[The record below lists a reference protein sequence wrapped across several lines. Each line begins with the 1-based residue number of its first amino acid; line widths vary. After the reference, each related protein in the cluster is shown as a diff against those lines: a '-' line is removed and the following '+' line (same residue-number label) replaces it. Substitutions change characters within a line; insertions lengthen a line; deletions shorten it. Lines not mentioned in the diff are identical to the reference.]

1 MKIIID
7 VGHPGDFHVFK
18 HLAHLLIKKGADVL
32 FTTREKEFEIE
43 LIQAEGFKYKS
54 FGKKYQSRLGKLWG
68 MVVFDIKMLLT
79 ALRFKPDL
87 FISHGSIYASHAAF
101 WLRKKHMALED
112 TGNMEQIVLY
122 RSFADV
128 ILTPEVLPLDLG
140 SKQIRYEGYHE
151 IAYLHPDFFKPN
163 PSVYEWLGLERGEEY
178 AIVRFVSWNA
188 SHDVGHQGL
197 SDEDKMKL
205 VEKLSRQMRV
215 FITSE
220 AELPAS
226 LLPYRI
232 KIAPEKLHDA
242 LHYASIVVSEGATVA
257 SEAGV
262 LGTPS
267 IYINTIPISYCQD
280 QEKYGLVYNT
290 SESKK
295 VFALVDEILQQDREV
310 FRQKSQQLLNE
321 KINVTKYFYNF
332 IAERYQAFTSY
343 LTAICY
349 STQLISEY
357 FYL

>member
-18 HLAHLLIKKGADVL
+18 NLAHLLIKEGVDVL

-43 LIQAEGFKYKS
+43 LIRAEGFKYKS
-54 FGKKYQSRLGKLWG
+54 FGKKYKGRLGKLWG
-68 MVVFDIKMLLT
+68 MVVFDTMMLLT

-112 TGNMEQIVLY
+112 TGNMEQILLY
-122 RSFADV
+122 RPFADV
-128 ILTPEVLPLDLG
+128 ILTPNVLPQDLG

-151 IAYLHPDFFKPN
+151 IAYLHPDFFEPN
-163 PSVYEWLGLERGEEY
+163 PSVYQWLGLKDGEKY

-188 SHDVGHQGL
+188 SHDVGHAGL
-197 SDEDKMKL
+197 SDQDKLKL
-205 VEKLSRQMRV
+205 VKKLSKQMRV

-220 AELPAS
+220 ADLPTS
-226 LLPYRI
+226 LQSYRI
-232 KIAPEKLHDA
+232 KIAPERLHDA

-290 SESKK
+290 SVSKE
-295 VFALVDEILQQDREV
+295 VFALVDKILKQDREV
-310 FRQKSQQLLNE
+310 FRKKRRQLLKE
-321 KINVTKYFYNF
+321 KINVTKYFFKF
-332 IAERYQAFTSY
+332 IAERYQIFTSY
-343 LTAICY
+343 LTTLCC

-357 FYL
+357 FCH

>member
-18 HLAHLLIKKGADVL
+18 NLAHLLISKGIDVL

-43 LIQAEGFKYKS
+43 LIRSEGFKYKS
-54 FGKKYQSRLGKLWG
+54 FGKKYKGRFGKLWG
-68 MVVFDIKMLLT
+68 MMFFDLKMLMT

-87 FISHGSIYASHAAF
+87 FLSHGSIYASHAAF
-101 WLRKKHMALED
+101 LLRKKHMALED
-112 TGNMEQIVLY
+112 TGNMEQIILY
-122 RSFADV
+122 RPFADV
-128 ILTPEVLPLDLG
+128 ILTPEVLPMDLG

-151 IAYLHPDFFKPN
+151 IAYLHPAFFKPN
-163 PSVYEWLGLERGEEY
+163 PSVYHCLGLEEGEQY
-178 AIVRFVSWNA
+178 AIIRFVSWNA
-188 SHDVGHQGL
+188 SHDVGHKGL
-197 SDEDKMKL
+197 SDEDKLKL
-205 VEKLSRQMRV
+205 VQKLSQQMRV

-220 AELPAS
+220 AALPDS
-226 LLPYRI
+226 LQPYRI

-242 LHYASIVVSEGATVA
+242 LHYATIVVSEGATVA

-290 SESKK
+290 SESEK
-295 VFALVDEILQQDREV
+295 VFALVDEILAQDREL
-310 FRQKSQQLLNE
+310 FREKSKKMLKE
-321 KINVTKYFYNF
+321 KVNVTQFFYNF
-332 IAERYQAFTSY
+332 ITERYQILTTYITSV
-343 LTAICY
+343 CC

-357 FYL
+357 ICL